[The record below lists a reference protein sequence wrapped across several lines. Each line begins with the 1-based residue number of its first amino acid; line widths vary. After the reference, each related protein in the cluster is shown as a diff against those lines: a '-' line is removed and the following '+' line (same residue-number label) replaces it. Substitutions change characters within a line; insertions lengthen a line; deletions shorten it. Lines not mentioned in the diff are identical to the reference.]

1 MKYARNYLL
10 TATTLALAHWGLPAH
25 AESTPPAANG
35 MEEVSDAELGDMRG
49 RYTVSGNTVAWFGV
63 KMISTW
69 QSNTGQILESTLAVN
84 MKFDPGT
91 VHPTV
96 TFQPTV
102 SITQADAPLP
112 TTPASTPP
120 PSRSVDG
127 AGLANVGGIVQS
139 VQVAGDGNVASNVT
153 RLSVLDGESAPGGS
167 TSANPVAS
175 VTDASASA
183 VASFDGQSARVLLTI
198 EGQGAVTQWIRNG
211 SIGQSVQLTA
221 DNQWV
226 SNRMEIELVQ
236 QAVAGNAQLAQS
248 VAQAITLA
256 RGVGTHY

>member
-25 AESTPPAANG
+25 AEAAAPAANG

-69 QSNTGQILESTLAVN
+69 QSNTGQVLESTLAVN
-84 MKFDPGT
+84 MKFDAGK
-91 VHPTV
+91 VQPTV
-96 TFQPTV
+96 TFEPTV

-112 TTPASTPP
+112 TAPSGT
-120 PSRSVDG
+120 PSRHVDG
-127 AGLANVGGIVQS
+127 AGLANVGGVVQS

-153 RLSVLDGESAPGGS
+153 RLSVRNSDSAPPGS
-167 TSANPVAS
+167 TSTSPVAS
-175 VTDASASA
+175 ATDAGASA
-183 VASFDGQSARVLLTI
+183 VASFDDQSARVLLTI
-198 EGQGAVTQWIRNG
+198 EGQGAVTQWIRSG
-211 SIGQSVQLTA
+211 SVGQSVQLTA

-236 QAVAGNAQLAQS
+236 QAVTGNTQLAQS

>member
-25 AESTPPAANG
+25 AEAAAPAANG

-49 RYTVSGNTVAWFGV
+49 RYTVNGNTVAWFGV

-69 QSNTGQILESTLAVN
+69 QSNTGQVLESTLAVS
-84 MKFDPGT
+84 MKFDPGK
-91 VHPTV
+91 VKPTV

-102 SITQADAPLP
+102 SITQANAPLP
-112 TTPASTPP
+112 TTTPSGNV
-120 PSRSVDG
+120 SRSVDG
-127 AGLANVGGIVQS
+127 AGLANVGGVVQS

-153 RLSVLDGESAPGGS
+153 RLSVLDSESVPSGN

-175 VTDASASA
+175 VTDAGSSAI
-183 VASFDGQSARVLLTI
+183 ASFDGQSARVLLTI
-198 EGQGAVTQWIRNG
+198 EGQGAVAQWIRNG
-211 SIGQSVQLTA
+211 SVGQSVQLTA

-236 QAVAGNAQLAQS
+236 QAVAGNTQLAQS

>member
-25 AESTPPAANG
+25 AEVATPSSANG
-35 MEEVSDAELGDMRG
+35 MEEVSDAELGNMRG

-69 QSNTGQILESTLAVN
+69 HSNTGQVLESTLAVN
-84 MKFDPGT
+84 MKFDPGK
-91 VHPTV
+91 VQPSV
-96 TFQPTV
+96 SFQPTV

-112 TTPASTPP
+112 TTPTGS
-120 PSRSVDG
+120 PSRSVNG
-127 AGLANVGGIVQS
+127 TGLANVGGVVQS
-139 VQVAGDGNVASNVT
+139 VQVAGDDNVASNVT
-153 RLSVLDGESAPGGS
+153 SLSVRDSAGAAAGS
-167 TSANPVAS
+167 TSTGPVTSA
-175 VTDASASA
+175 TDAGSSAIA
-183 VASFDGQSARVLLTI
+183 GFDGQSARVLLTI
-198 EGQGAVTQWIRNG
+198 EGQGAVAQWIRNG
-211 SIGQSVQLTA
+211 SIGQSIQLTS
-221 DNQWV
+221 DNQRV

>member
-1 MKYARNYLL
+1 MKYARNHLL
-10 TATTLALAHWGLPAH
+10 AATTLALAHWGLPAH
-25 AESTPPAANG
+25 AEATTPTANS

-69 QSNTGQILESTLAVN
+69 QSNTGQVLESTLAVN
-84 MKFDPGT
+84 MKFDPGK
-91 VHPTV
+91 VQPTV

-102 SITQADAPLP
+102 SITRADAPLP
-112 TTPASTPP
+112 ATPSAT

-127 AGLANVGGIVQS
+127 SGLANVGGVVQS

-153 RLSVLDGESAPGGS
+153 RLSLLDGDSAPTPT
-167 TSANPVAS
+167 TSATPFAS
-175 VTDASASA
+175 ATDAGASA
-183 VASFDGQSARVLLTI
+183 VASFDGQSAHVLLTI
-198 EGQGAVTQWIRNG
+198 EGQGAVAQWIRNG
-211 SIGQSVQLTA
+211 SVGQSVQLTA